1 MGDNDSLGALD
12 ASYQFTV
19 TMVNAVP
26 SDAFLE
32 ITVPDDTMI
41 PSGDASG
48 FSMTCTSGCSSS
60 TSFSY
65 TQPTLTVSNLFSSY
79 VDPATVLDFTIVGWT
94 NPSTP
99 SAVDFEMATF

>member
-32 ITVPDDTMI
+32 ITVPDDTMV
-41 PSGDASG
+41 PASVAG
-48 FSMTCTSGCSSS
+48 FTMTCTSGCDSS
-60 TSFSY
+60 TDFAY
-65 TQPTLTVSNLFSSY
+65 TSPTMTITNLFSSY
-79 VDPATVLDFTIVGWT
+79 VQPATVLDFTI
-94 NPSTP
+94 
-99 SAVDFEMATF
+99 